1 MHFSDILNS
10 WYSKYKRELPWR
22 NTTSPYHVWL
32 SEIILQQTRV
42 AQGLSYYN
50 KFVKSYPNIED
61 LANDSEDNVLKLWQG
76 LGYYSRAR
84 NLHAT
89 AKIISSEFNGVFPET
104 YDEIIK
110 LKGVGAYTAAAI
122 SSFCYGENRAVVDG
136 NVYRVLSR
144 YFGICTPIDS
154 AIGKNEFQEL
164 AQECLSVENPGE
176 HNQAIMEFGALQCT
190 PNPNCETCPLRAS
203 CIAYANCMVKAFP
216 VKAKKIKV
224 RDRYFN
230 FIVISDKDS
239 FYIQKRESKDIW
251 QNLYDFDLEEFS
263 ENTLFLEKVNLF
275 SETKSIVKLQHKLTH
290 QIIDAAFVVKK
301 TTKSKNFKGLEA
313 VPFDQ
318 INSFPIPTLIKNY
331 LEKETYLNNSVL
343 NL

>member
-50 KFVKSYPNIED
+50 KFVNSYPDIED

-84 NLHAT
+84 NLHAS
-89 AKIISSEFNGVFPET
+89 AKIVSSEFNGVFPET

-144 YFGICTPIDS
+144 YFGISTPIDS
-154 AIGKNEFQEL
+154 TIGKKEFQEL
-164 AQECLSVENPGE
+164 AQECLSSENPGE

-190 PNPNCETCPLRAS
+190 PNPNCETCPLGAS
-203 CIAYANCMVKAFP
+203 CIAYANSAVKAFP
-216 VKAKKIKV
+216 VKGKKIKV

-230 FIVISDKDS
+230 FIVISDNDS

-251 QNLYDFDLEEFS
+251 QNLYQFPLKESEKEIISPFELEE
-263 ENTLFLEKVNLF
+263 
-275 SETKSIVKLQHKLTH
+275 SIVKKSVFLQVSEQFKHVLSH
-290 QIIDAAFVVKK
+290 QRIYAKFWEFKVGELPSLNGYKKVKK
-301 TTKSKNFKGLEA
+301 SDISEFA
-313 VPFDQ
+313 
-318 INSFPIPTLIKNY
+318 IPRLIEKY
-331 LEKETYLNNSVL
+331 LESVK
-343 NL
+343 N

>member
-22 NTTSPYHVWL
+22 NTTSPYNVWL

-50 KFVKSYPNIED
+50 KFVKSYPDIED

-89 AKIISSEFNGVFPET
+89 AKIVSSEFNGVFPET

-144 YFGICTPIDS
+144 YFGISTPIDS
-154 AIGKNEFQEL
+154 TIGKNEFQEL
-164 AQECLSVENPGE
+164 AQECLSSEKPGE

-190 PNPNCETCPLRAS
+190 PNPNCETCPLGAS
-203 CIAYANCMVKAFP
+203 CIAYANSAVKAFP

-230 FIVISDKDS
+230 FIVISDNDS

-251 QNLYDFDLEEFS
+251 QNLYQFPLKESEKEILSPLELEE
-263 ENTLFLEKVNLF
+263 
-275 SETKSIVKLQHKLTH
+275 SIVNQAVFLQVSEQFKHLLSH
-290 QIIDAAFVVKK
+290 QRIYAKFWEFNLA
-301 TTKSKNFKGLEA
+301 EM
-313 VPFDQ
+313 
-318 INSFPIPTLIKNY
+318 PTLKGFKKIKKRDIQEFAIPRLIEKY
-331 LEKETYLNNSVL
+331 LESVK
-343 NL
+343 N

>member
-190 PNPNCETCPLRAS
+190 PSPNCETCPLRAS
-203 CIAYANCMVKAFP
+203 CIAHANSAVRAFP
-216 VKAKKIKV
+216 VKTKKIKV
-224 RDRYFN
+224 KDRYFN
-230 FIVISDKDS
+230 FIILSDNDS
-239 FYIQKRESKDIW
+239 FYIQKRVAKDIW
-251 QNLYDFDLEEFS
+251 QNLYQFPLKESEKEIMSPFDLEESLVNKAVFLKVS
-263 ENTLFLEKVNLF
+263 EQFKHVLSHQRIYAKFWEFNVDELTGLNGYKKIKKIDISEFAIPRLIEK
-275 SETKSIVKLQHKLTH
+275 
-290 QIIDAAFVVKK
+290 
-301 TTKSKNFKGLEA
+301 
-313 VPFDQ
+313 
-318 INSFPIPTLIKNY
+318 Y
-331 LEKETYLNNSVL
+331 LESVK
-343 NL
+343 N

>member
-1 MHFSDILNS
+1 MYFSGILIS

-22 NTTSPYHVWL
+22 NTASPYHVWL

-42 AQGLSYYN
+42 VQGLSYYN
-50 KFVKSYPNIED
+50 KFVENYPKIED

-84 NLHAT
+84 NLHKT
-89 AKIISSEFNGVFPET
+89 AKVVSSEFNGVFPVT

-122 SSFCYGENRAVVDG
+122 SSFCYGEKKAVVDG
-136 NVYRVLSR
+136 NVYRLLSR
-144 YFGICTPIDS
+144 YFGVNTPIDS
-154 AIGKNEFQEL
+154 TIGKKEFQEL
-164 AQECLSVENPGE
+164 AQECLNNENPGL

-190 PNPNCETCPLRAS
+190 PKPNCQACPLSAS
-203 CIAYANCMVKAFP
+203 CIAHANSMVKVLP

-230 FIVISDKDS
+230 FIVISDNDS

-251 QNLYDFDLEEFS
+251 HNLYQFPLKETDKEVSSPFELKELIVNQAVFVQVSEQFKHILSHQRIYAKFWEFS
-263 ENTLFLEKVNLF
+263 LAEMPTLKGFK
-275 SETKSIVKLQHKLTH
+275 K
-290 QIIDAAFVVKK
+290 VKK
-301 TTKSKNFKGLEA
+301 RAIQEFA
-313 VPFDQ
+313 
-318 INSFPIPTLIKNY
+318 IPRLIEKY
-331 LEKETYLNNSVL
+331 LESVK
-343 NL
+343 N

>member
-22 NTTSPYHVWL
+22 NTTSPYNVWL

-50 KFVKSYPNIED
+50 KFVKSYPDIED

-89 AKIISSEFNGVFPET
+89 AKIVSSEFNGVFPET

-144 YFGICTPIDS
+144 YFGISTPIDS
-154 AIGKNEFQEL
+154 TIGKKEFQEL
-164 AQECLSVENPGE
+164 AQECLSSENPGE

-190 PNPNCETCPLRAS
+190 PNPSCETCPLQTS
-203 CIAYANCMVKAFP
+203 CIAYGNSAVKAFP

-230 FIVISDKDS
+230 FIVIGDNDS
-239 FYIQKRESKDIW
+239 FYIQKREAKDIW
-251 QNLYDFDLEEFS
+251 QNLYQFPLKESEKEIISPLELEESLVNKSVFLKVS
-263 ENTLFLEKVNLF
+263 EQYKHVLSHQRIYAKFWEFNVGELPSLNGYKKIKKIDIQEFAIPRLIEK
-275 SETKSIVKLQHKLTH
+275 
-290 QIIDAAFVVKK
+290 
-301 TTKSKNFKGLEA
+301 
-313 VPFDQ
+313 
-318 INSFPIPTLIKNY
+318 Y
-331 LEKETYLNNSVL
+331 LESVK
-343 NL
+343 N

>member
-1 MHFSDILNS
+1 MHFSDILIS

-22 NTTSPYHVWL
+22 NTISPYHVWL

-50 KFVKSYPNIED
+50 TFVKSYPGIED

-89 AKIISSEFNGVFPET
+89 AKIVSSEFNGVFPAT

-122 SSFCYGENRAVVDG
+122 SSFCYGEKKAVVDG

-144 YFGICTPIDS
+144 YFGISTPIDS
-154 AIGKNEFQEL
+154 TIGKKEFQEL
-164 AQECLSVENPGE
+164 AQECLSSENPGE

-190 PNPNCETCPLRAS
+190 PNPNCETCPLQTS
-203 CIAYANCMVKAFP
+203 CIAYANSAVKAFP
-216 VKAKKIKV
+216 VKAKKIQV

-230 FIVISDKDS
+230 FIVIGDNDS
-239 FYIQKRESKDIW
+239 FYIQKRVSKDIW
-251 QNLYDFDLEEFS
+251 QNLYQFPLQESEKEIISPLELEESLVNKSVFLKVS
-263 ENTLFLEKVNLF
+263 EQYKHVLSHQRIYAKFWEFHVGELPSLNGCKKIKKSDIAEFAIPRLIEKYLE
-275 SETKSIVKLQHKLTH
+275 S
-290 QIIDAAFVVKK
+290 
-301 TTKSKNFKGLEA
+301 
-313 VPFDQ
+313 
-318 INSFPIPTLIKNY
+318 IKN
-331 LEKETYLNNSVL
+331 
-343 NL
+343 

>member
-1 MHFSDILNS
+1 MYFSGILIS

-22 NTTSPYHVWL
+22 NTTSPYHIWL

-50 KFVKSYPNIED
+50 KFVQNYPEIED

-89 AKIISSEFNGVFPET
+89 AKIISSELNGVFPAT

-122 SSFCYGENRAVVDG
+122 SSFCYGEKQAVVDG

-144 YFGICTPIDS
+144 YFGVNTPIDS
-154 AIGKNEFQEL
+154 TIGKKEFQEL
-164 AQECLSVENPGE
+164 AQECLNIENPGE

-190 PNPNCETCPLRAS
+190 PKPNCECCPLS
-203 CIAYANCMVKAFP
+203 ETCFAYVNTVVKALP
-216 VKAKKIKV
+216 VKVKKTKI

-230 FIVISDKDS
+230 FIVISDIDS

-251 QNLYDFDLEEFS
+251 QNLYQFPLKETDKEISSPFELTEKIVNQAVFLQVSKQFKHILSHQRIYAKFWEFS
-263 ENTLFLEKVNLF
+263 LVEMPIMKGFKKIKKIDIQEFAIPRLIEK
-275 SETKSIVKLQHKLTH
+275 
-290 QIIDAAFVVKK
+290 
-301 TTKSKNFKGLEA
+301 
-313 VPFDQ
+313 
-318 INSFPIPTLIKNY
+318 Y
-331 LEKETYLNNSVL
+331 LESVK
-343 NL
+343 N

>member
-144 YFGICTPIDS
+144 YFGISTPIDS

-164 AQECLSVENPGE
+164 AQECLSIEYPGE

-190 PNPNCETCPLRAS
+190 PSPNCETCPLRAS
-203 CIAYANCMVKAFP
+203 CLAHANSAVKAFP
-216 VKAKKIKV
+216 VKTKKIKV

-230 FIVISDKDS
+230 FIVLSDNDS
-239 FYIQKRESKDIW
+239 FYIQKRVAKDIW
-251 QNLYDFDLEEFS
+251 QNLYQFPLKESEKEIISPFELKESLVDKAVFLKVSEQFKHVLSHQKIYAKFWEFNVDELPGLNGFKKIKKIDIS
-263 ENTLFLEKVNLF
+263 EFAIPRLIEK
-275 SETKSIVKLQHKLTH
+275 
-290 QIIDAAFVVKK
+290 
-301 TTKSKNFKGLEA
+301 
-313 VPFDQ
+313 
-318 INSFPIPTLIKNY
+318 Y
-331 LEKETYLNNSVL
+331 LESVK
-343 NL
+343 N

>member
-50 KFVKSYPNIED
+50 KFVESYPTIED
-61 LANDSEDNVLKLWQG
+61 LAKDSEDNVLKLWQG

-89 AKIISSEFNGVFPET
+89 AKIVSSEFNGVFPAA

-122 SSFCYGENRAVVDG
+122 SSFCYGEKKAVVDG

-144 YFGICTPIDS
+144 YFGISTPIDS
-154 AIGKNEFQEL
+154 TIGKKEFQEL
-164 AQECLSVENPGE
+164 AQECLSSENPGE

-190 PNPNCETCPLRAS
+190 PRPNCEACPLSAS
-203 CIAYANCMVKAFP
+203 CIAYANSAVKAFP
-216 VKAKKIKV
+216 VKGKKIKV

-230 FIVISDKDS
+230 FIVISDNDS

-251 QNLYDFDLEEFS
+251 RNLYQFPLKESEKEILSPFELEETIVNQAVFLQVS
-263 ENTLFLEKVNLF
+263 EQFKHILSHQCIYAKFWEFNLCELPSLNGYKKIKKSDISEVAIPRLIEK
-275 SETKSIVKLQHKLTH
+275 
-290 QIIDAAFVVKK
+290 
-301 TTKSKNFKGLEA
+301 
-313 VPFDQ
+313 
-318 INSFPIPTLIKNY
+318 Y
-331 LEKETYLNNSVL
+331 LESVK
-343 NL
+343 N

>member
-1 MHFSDILNS
+1 MHFSDILIS

-22 NTTSPYHVWL
+22 NTVSPYRVWL

-42 AQGLSYYN
+42 AQGLGYYN
-50 KFVKSYPNIED
+50 KFVASYPKVED

-89 AKIISSEFNGVFPET
+89 AKVVSSQFNGVFPVS

-122 SSFCYGENRAVVDG
+122 SSFCYGEKRAVVDG

-144 YFGICTPIDS
+144 YFGISTPIDS
-154 AIGKNEFQEL
+154 TIGKKEFQEL
-164 AQECLSVENPGE
+164 AQECLSIVNPGE

-190 PNPNCETCPLRAS
+190 PKPNCEICPLRDT
-203 CIAYANCMVKAFP
+203 CIAYSSSLVKSFP
-216 VKAKKIKV
+216 VKVKKTKI

-230 FIVISDKDS
+230 FIILSDGDT
-239 FYIQKRESKDIW
+239 FYIQKREFKDIW
-251 QNLYDFDLEEFS
+251 ENLYQFPLYESKKEVLSPLELKEEFV
-263 ENTLFLEKVNLF
+263 NQAIFLKVSKQFKHVL
-275 SETKSIVKLQHKLTH
+275 SHQHIYAKFWEFKLTK
-290 QIIDAAFVVKK
+290 IPPMKGYKK
-301 TTKSKNFKGLEA
+301 IKKRDIQEFA
-313 VPFDQ
+313 
-318 INSFPIPTLIKNY
+318 IPRLIEKY
-331 LEKETYLNNSVL
+331 LESLKN
-343 NL
+343 

>member
-22 NTTSPYHVWL
+22 NTTSPYHIWL

-50 KFVKSYPNIED
+50 KFVESYPKIED

-89 AKIISSEFNGVFPET
+89 AKIISSELNGVFPAT

-122 SSFCYGENRAVVDG
+122 SSFCYGEKRAVVDG

-144 YFGICTPIDS
+144 YFGVDSPIDS
-154 AIGKNEFQEL
+154 TAGKKEFQEL

-190 PNPNCETCPLRAS
+190 PSPNCETCPLNAS
-203 CIAYANCMVKAFP
+203 CIAFANSMVKALP
-216 VKAKKIKV
+216 IKTKKIKV

-230 FIVISDKDS
+230 FIVISDNDS

-251 QNLYDFDLEEFS
+251 QNLYQFPLKESEKEILSPFELKETIVNQSVFLKVSDQFKHILSHQRIYAKFWEF
-263 ENTLFLEKVNLF
+263 NLA
-275 SETKSIVKLQHKLTH
+275 EMPV
-290 QIIDAAFVVKK
+290 
-301 TTKSKNFKGLEA
+301 FKGWKKIKKRDIQEFA
-313 VPFDQ
+313 
-318 INSFPIPTLIKNY
+318 IPRLIEKY
-331 LEKETYLNNSVL
+331 LESVK
-343 NL
+343 N